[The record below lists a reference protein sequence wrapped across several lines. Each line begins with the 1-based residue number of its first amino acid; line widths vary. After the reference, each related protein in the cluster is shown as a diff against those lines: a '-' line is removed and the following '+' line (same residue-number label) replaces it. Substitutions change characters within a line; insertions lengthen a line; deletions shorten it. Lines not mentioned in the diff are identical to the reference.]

1 MARASKSQRAENTA
15 SSAAQPVSLKREAVR
30 GIQLNVP
37 GRELVVR
44 LADRIR
50 WHRERAD
57 ALIAQMTKLA
67 QVEHEAADDLVGV
80 LGRYDSPRVALE
92 KKVREHQERATFLTF
107 VRDHVN
113 PEDLYRLD
121 SADLRM
127 TEILPD
133 KPW

>member
-1 MARASKSQRAENTA
+1 MARVSKSVRAQNPTPLA
-15 SSAAQPVSLKREAVR
+15 SSVVSKREAIR

-57 ALIAQMTKLA
+57 ALISQMTKLA
-67 QVEHEAADDLVGV
+67 KVEHEAADDLIGA
-80 LGRYDSPRVALE
+80 LGRYESPRSILE
-92 KKVREHQERATFLTF
+92 KRVREHQERATFLTF
-107 VRDHVN
+107 VRDHVD
-113 PEDLYRLD
+113 PDDLYRLD